1 MSRPQRPCGTEDGA
15 QGQVTG
21 RAEPPRSVAL
31 ELFSQGLV
39 AKGVQVNYHRQIQ
52 IQHPIRPPS
61 YGPKRVAVAPGWGSF
76 LESPNLM
83 SIISYD
89 VCSRHR
95 GRCSFRRSQRTPAL
109 FRSRK
114 ERQPAWLG
122 KKPTHKHV
130 EP

>member
-15 QGQVTG
+15 QGRVTG

-61 YGPKRVAVAPGWGSF
+61 YGSKASCCGSRLGF
-76 LESPNLM
+76 FSGVSQPDLHHQL
-83 SIISYD
+83 
-89 VCSRHR
+89 
-95 GRCSFRRSQRTPAL
+95 RRM
-109 FRSRK
+109 
-114 ERQPAWLG
+114 
-122 KKPTHKHV
+122 
-130 EP
+130 